1 MPERE
6 QEFEGKASKKTTSSH
21 ELNTLSREITRQLT
35 RRIVDEVYPPGS
47 RLPPER
53 ELAAEFGVNRHVI
66 REALK
71 RLEALGLVS
80 IRQGSGVRVED
91 FQFTGGTELFRSLV
105 ERADGSLDLNIL
117 RDMFEFRAY
126 LVSHVVR
133 LAARNRT
140 DAEMKKLKELVEER
154 RNVLHDLKKLNKINA
169 QLFQWMAA
177 ATHNKISQLV
187 FNTLGK
193 LVVELRPLVK
203 VHPENLPRIQQILEQ
218 LVLAIEQQ
226 DEELAAL
233 LGERH
238 TNLLRRVV
246 RQFFEEYQSSSSRD
260 PTKETPKEV

>member
-1 MPERE
+1 
-6 QEFEGKASKKTTSSH
+6 
-21 ELNTLSREITRQLT
+21 
-35 RRIVDEVYPPGS
+35 
-47 RLPPER
+47 
-53 ELAAEFGVNRHVI
+53 
-66 REALK
+66 
-71 RLEALGLVS
+71 
-80 IRQGSGVRVED
+80 
-91 FQFTGGTELFRSLV
+91 
-105 ERADGSLDLNIL
+105 
-117 RDMFEFRAY
+117 
-126 LVSHVVR
+126 
-133 LAARNRT
+133 
-140 DAEMKKLKELVEER
+140 
-154 RNVLHDLKKLNKINA
+154 LKKLDKINA

-177 ATHNKISQLV
+177 ATHNKICQLV
-187 FNTLGK
+187 FNTLEK